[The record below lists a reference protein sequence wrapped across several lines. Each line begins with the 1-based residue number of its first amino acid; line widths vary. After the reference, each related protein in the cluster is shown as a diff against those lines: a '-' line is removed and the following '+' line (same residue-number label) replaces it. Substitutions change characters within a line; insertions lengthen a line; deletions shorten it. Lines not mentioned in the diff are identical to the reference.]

1 MILMELEELRKE
13 IDRID
18 DKIMELLGKRKT
30 LVKEIAVLKKTKN
43 APVFDKERETQIIA
57 RLKKKA
63 KENGL
68 DEDFI
73 SKLYDY
79 ILKNSKDEQKND
91 TIKKN

>member
-1 MILMELEELRKE
+1 MIMMELEELRKE

-18 DKIMELLGKRKT
+18 DEIIMLLSKRKT
-30 LVKEIAVLKKTKN
+30 LVKDIAVLKKTKN
-43 APVFDKERETQIIA
+43 APVFDKEREAQLMI

-73 SKLYDY
+73 SKLYSH
-79 ILKNSKDEQKND
+79 ILENSRDEQEND
-91 TIKKN
+91 TI

>member
-1 MILMELEELRKE
+1 MMELEELRKE

-18 DKIMELLGKRKT
+18 DEIIMLLSKRKT
-30 LVKEIAVLKKTKN
+30 LVKDIAVLKKTKN
-43 APVFDKERETQIIA
+43 APVFDKEREAQLIT

-73 SKLYDY
+73 SRLYDY
-79 ILKNSKDEQKND
+79 ILKNSKDEQED
-91 TIKKN
+91 EI